1 MMSVL
6 NKRATIYFDPEV
18 HRALKIKAAVTSRS
32 ISELIDGAIRH
43 ELSEDEEDIRVFE
56 ERAKEP
62 TLSFETVL
70 KDLKANGKI

>member
-1 MMSVL
+1 MSVL

>member
-1 MMSVL
+1 MSVL

-32 ISELIDGAIRH
+32 ISELIDDAIRH